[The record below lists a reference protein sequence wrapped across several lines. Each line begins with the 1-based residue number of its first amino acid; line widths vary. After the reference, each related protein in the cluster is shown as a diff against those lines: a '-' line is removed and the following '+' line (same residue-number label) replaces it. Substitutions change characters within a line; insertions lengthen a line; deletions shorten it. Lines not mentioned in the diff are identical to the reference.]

1 MKFYNVVVLACAL
14 VALFFFYFLKKT
26 FDRLVGLEVEI
37 VIDPPD
43 VAIEKELRML
53 DNGWLGP
60 PSYPDIPVMLWWTP
74 FTADDGIQHC
84 GDFKCFFT
92 NDRSFRHHPMVK
104 TIFFY
109 GTDFKTYDVPIP
121 RKQGEDWAL
130 LHEESPKNNPIFTHF
145 DLIRHFNHTSSFKRQ
160 SHFPLTTQYLESID
174 YLTQSK
180 YLVSIEEKNRL
191 QKEGLAPVAYVQ
203 SGCDTPSMRDQY
215 VSELMKFIPVDSYG
229 TCLNNK
235 ELPSDIQGSDNFE
248 SEKFLRFL
256 AQYKFVIAFENAICD
271 DYVTEK
277 LWRTLAIGSI
287 PIYMGA
293 PNVQSLL
300 PNDKSAIL
308 VQDYA
313 SPAELATHIKK
324 INSNDSEYG
333 TYLQHKKDHNR
344 GKSLIKN
351 KNLVDMVAKRRWG
364 VSRKQQREFGTFVAK
379 FQCHVCEK
387 VARNVKF
394 TNIGFRPLPY
404 DANADHFGC
413 PSPVSP
419 LTGEVD
425 PNSWWNQVWTR
436 AGNDAKAFHKLAL
449 KNEPFGSEQFHS
461 VAYKLMEES

>member
-53 DNGWLGP
+53 DNGWIGP

-92 NDRSFRHHPMVK
+92 NDRSYRHHPMTK

-109 GTDFKTYDVPIP
+109 
-121 RKQGEDWAL
+121 
-130 LHEESPKNNPIFTHF
+130 
-145 DLIRHFNHTSSFKRQ
+145 
-160 SHFPLTTQYLESID
+160 
-174 YLTQSK
+174 
-180 YLVSIEEKNRL
+180 
-191 QKEGLAPVAYVQ
+191 
-203 SGCDTPSMRDQY
+203 GCDTPSMRDQY

-235 ELPSDIQGSDNFE
+235 ELPSDIQGSENFE
-248 SEKFLRFL
+248 SEIFLRFL

-300 PNDKSAIL
+300 PNDKSAVL

-313 SPAELATHIKK
+313 SPAELAAHIKK

-333 TYLQHKKDHNR
+333 SYLQHKKVFNR
-344 GKSLIKN
+344 GNSLIRN